1 MKKQNTT
8 NATKNIKNEAV
19 ENQTT
24 EQAQVTGASLFQ
36 TVASA
41 TTGRG
46 IPGAIELQQVSQVLA
61 NELFASISKSTDAEL
76 IASIQ
81 PILASGDYAN
91 TCELIGK
98 FYDDTTIADKTSF
111 LKSYSSTELDRLL
124 ESRRSDRSKARKAG
138 LAQNFPRFLADVIA
152 EKAIRLTSGKQ
163 YNQNSTGTTAIDVEA
178 LAADQVA
185 LNKKIRS
192 LQSRI
197 SVLRS
202 KLQFAPAD
210 HPGHAEIARLQEQVR
225 ELQAHRVS
233 TGRVVTK
240 TVVDKR
246 TVADAISNM
255 SADELAELQAKI
267 AELQST
273 TVEAK

>member
-8 NATKNIKNEAV
+8 NTTENIKNTAV
-19 ENQTT
+19 ENQQA

-41 TTGRG
+41 TAGRG
-46 IPGAIELQQVSQVLA
+46 IPGAIELQQFSQTIA
-61 NELFASISKSTDAEL
+61 NEIFASISKSTDAEL

-98 FYDDTTIADKTSF
+98 FYDDATIADKTSF
-111 LKSYSSTELDRLL
+111 LKSCSSTELDRLL

-138 LAQNFPRFLADVIA
+138 LAQNFPRFLADVVA

-163 YNQNSTGTTAIDVEA
+163 YNQSGAGTTAIDVEA

-202 KLQFAPAD
+202 KLQYAPAD

-233 TGRVVTK
+233 TTTHK
-240 TVVDKR
+240 TVAVTDKR
-246 TVADAISNM
+246 S
-255 SADELAELQAKI
+255 LAEAVASMSDDEK
-267 AELQST
+267 AELLKQLTELT
-273 TVEAK
+273 TTK

>member
-8 NATKNIKNEAV
+8 NTTENIKNTAV
-19 ENQTT
+19 ENQQA

-36 TVASA
+36 TVASS

-46 IPGAIELQQVSQVLA
+46 IPGAIELQQFSQTIA
-61 NELFASISKSTDAEL
+61 NEIFANISKSTDAEL

-98 FYDDTTIADKTSF
+98 FYDDATIADKTGF
-111 LKSYSSTELDRLL
+111 LKSCSSTELDRLL

-163 YNQNSTGTTAIDVEA
+163 YNQNSVGTAAIDVEA

-233 TGRVVTK
+233 TTSHK
-240 TVVDKR
+240 TVAVTDIRDIAK
-246 TVADAISNM
+246 AAANM
-255 SADELAELQAKI
+255 SADKRTELLKQINELVAQ
-267 AELQST
+267 T
-273 TVEAK
+273 NG

>member
-8 NATKNIKNEAV
+8 KTTKNIKNEAV
-19 ENQTT
+19 ESQQA

-36 TVASA
+36 TVASSTA
-41 TTGRG
+41 GRS
-46 IPGAIELQQVSQVLA
+46 IPGAIELQQFSQTIA
-61 NELFASISKSTDAEL
+61 NEIFANISKSTDAEL

-81 PILASGDYAN
+81 PILASGDYAS

-98 FYDDTTIADKTSF
+98 FYDDTKIADKTGF
-111 LKSYSSTELDRLL
+111 LKSCSSTELDRLL
-124 ESRRSDRSKARKAG
+124 ESRRSDRSKVRKAG
-138 LAQNFPRFLADVIA
+138 LAQNFPRFLADVVA

-163 YNQNSTGTTAIDVEA
+163 YNQSGAGTTAIDVEA

-202 KLQFAPAD
+202 KLQYAPAD
-210 HPGHAEIARLQEQVR
+210 HPGHADIARLQEQVR

-233 TGRVVTK
+233 TTSHK
-240 TVVDKR
+240 TVAVTDKR
-246 TVADAISNM
+246 SLAEAVANM
-255 SADELAELQAKI
+255 SDDERAELLKQLAELAVQPND
-267 AELQST
+267 
-273 TVEAK
+273 

>member
-8 NATKNIKNEAV
+8 NTTKNIKNEAV
-19 ENQTT
+19 ETQQA

-36 TVASA
+36 TVASSTA
-41 TTGRG
+41 GRS
-46 IPGAIELQQVSQVLA
+46 IPGAIELQQFSQTIA
-61 NELFASISKSTDAEL
+61 NEIFASISKSTDAEL

-98 FYDDTTIADKTSF
+98 FYDDATIADKTSF
-111 LKSYSSTELDRLL
+111 LKSCSSTELDRLL

-163 YNQNSTGTTAIDVEA
+163 YNQSGAGTTAIDVEA

-202 KLQFAPAD
+202 KLQYAPAD

-233 TGRVVTK
+233 TTSHK
-240 TVVDKR
+240 TVAVTDKR
-246 TVADAISNM
+246 SLAEAVANM
-255 SADELAELQAKI
+255 SDDERAELLKQLTELAVQPNG
-267 AELQST
+267 
-273 TVEAK
+273 